1 MEGSGDE
8 GDGSNCKSNQ
18 PMSEEPMDEKTVDE
32 VGVLFER
39 LGADAQSAAT
49 MARQL
54 VRRSR
59 QLAREESIEE
69 EEALRRL
76 LTKAIRGRM
85 GEST

>member
-1 MEGSGDE
+1 
-8 GDGSNCKSNQ
+8 
-18 PMSEEPMDEKTVDE
+18 MDEKTVSE
-32 VGVLFER
+32 VALLFER
-39 LGADAQSAAT
+39 VGADAQAAAT
-49 MARQL
+49 MARQI

-85 GEST
+85 GENP